1 MNIYRRELR
10 AHRKS
15 LIIWSV
21 SMFLLIAAAMTKYS
35 AALGAGAG
43 GFNEIMAQMPKS
55 LQGLFGVGVFDLS
68 NVLDYFGVMFIYIAL
83 MAGVHAAML
92 GAGILSK
99 EERDKTVEFLMVK
112 PVSRTQIITA
122 KLLAATTIV
131 IVFNLVTSV
140 SSYDLLSKYSTG
152 DPYFQGLTKLMLSLF
167 AVQLLFLVIGSAFA
181 AMISNAKLSSAV
193 STGVLLMMFMISVM
207 VDISE
212 KVQFLRFV
220 SIFKYFDAKVI
231 LKGTYDF
238 VYPVISAGI
247 LLLCLYWTY
256 RCYKRRDLK
265 I

>member
-15 LIIWSV
+15 IIIWSI

-35 AALGAGAG
+35 AALGAGAES
-43 GFNEIMAQMPKS
+43 FNEIMAQMPKS

-92 GAGILSK
+92 GAGIISK
-99 EERDKTVEFLMVK
+99 EERDKTAEFLMVK
-112 PVSRTQIITA
+112 PVSRTQIITS
-122 KLLAATTIV
+122 KLLAATTII
-131 IVFNLVTSV
+131 IVFNFVTSA
-140 SSYDLLSKYSTG
+140 SSYGLLSKYPTG
-152 DPYFQGLTKLMLSLF
+152 DPYVQGIVKLMISLF
-167 AVQLLFLVIGSAFA
+167 ALQVLFLVIGAAFA
-181 AMISNAKLSSAV
+181 AVISNAKLSSAA
-193 STGVLLMMFMISVM
+193 STGVLLIMFMVSVI

-220 SIFKYFDAKVI
+220 SVFKYFDAKQI
-231 LKGTYDF
+231 LKGGYET
-238 VYPVISAGI
+238 VYPFISTTI
-247 LLLCLYWTY
+247 LLFCLYCTY
-256 RCYKRRDLK
+256 RFYKMRDMK

>member
-15 LIIWSV
+15 LMIWSV

-43 GFNEIMAQMPKS
+43 SFNEIMAQMPKS

-92 GAGILSK
+92 GAGIISK
-99 EERDKTVEFLMVK
+99 EERDKTAEFLMVK

-140 SSYDLLSKYSTG
+140 SSYGLLSKYSTG
-152 DPYFQGLTKLMLSLF
+152 DPYVQGLMKLMVSLF
-167 AVQLLFLVIGSAFA
+167 AVQLLFLAIGSAFA
-181 AMISNAKLSSAV
+181 AIISNTKLSSAA
-193 STGVLLMMFMISVM
+193 STGVLLMMFMISVI

-231 LKGTYDF
+231 LKGSYDAL
-238 VYPVISAGI
+238 YAVISLAI
-247 LLLCLYWTY
+247 LLFCVVGTY
-256 RCYKRRDLK
+256 HYYKKRDLK